1 MEQQQQQ
8 VEQRRRPDEGPGA
21 ELRFWGAFVMGGA
34 LPAGLIFYVFIFS
47 PIAPARYYRRIEGV
61 AEGGAVLAMV
71 LGSIVGGL
79 VVLGALL
86 YLAGVYRARSAARAQ
101 RESLAPPV

>member
-8 VEQRRRPDEGPGA
+8 AEQRRRPDEGPGA
-21 ELRFWGAFVMGGA
+21 ELRFWGAFIMGGA

-79 VVLGALL
+79 VVLGGLIF
-86 YLAGVYRARSAARAQ
+86 LAGVYRAKAAERAQ
-101 RESLAPPV
+101 RESIAPRV